1 MSLITLLISFA
12 FLMVIGTPIAFAMG
26 ISSFLVL
33 FSSGIVPLVV
43 IPQRII
49 IALDSFPLLAVP
61 LFVLTG
67 EIMNV
72 TGITT
77 RLIDLANALIGHVAG
92 GLSYVNVLASMFFAG
107 VSGSSTADAAGIG
120 RILVP
125 AMINEGYDEDISLSV
140 TAASATIG
148 PIIPPSITMVIYSSM
163 TGLSIGRLF
172 LAGIIPGILFGI
184 SQMIVCW
191 CYTIKRHYPQKKR
204 KSIKEVQQAFVGA
217 ILPLFTPII
226 VLFGIVGGMFTATE
240 AGAIA
245 VVYSLILGVLYKKIT
260 IKGIYDALLETGLR
274 SSIVLLIIAFSS
286 IFGWILAIEQFPLV
300 IVNYLTL
307 ISSDPTII
315 YLLIILGFLIV
326 GMFLE
331 GLAAMIILVP
341 ALVPIASRFGFEPL
355 HFALIIILCLAIGG
369 ITPPVGIL
377 LFTTCGVNNLPL
389 KKVGNII
396 WVFAFAMLLVVLL
409 VTFFPSLITFIPNKF
424 M

>member
-163 TGLSIGRLF
+163 TGLSIGTLF
-172 LAGIIPGILFGI
+172 LAGIIPCVFSNRI
-184 SQMIVCW
+184 
-191 CYTIKRHYPQKKR
+191 
-204 KSIKEVQQAFVGA
+204 
-217 ILPLFTPII
+217 
-226 VLFGIVGGMFTATE
+226 
-240 AGAIA
+240 
-245 VVYSLILGVLYKKIT
+245 LIL
-260 IKGIYDALLETGLR
+260 
-274 SSIVLLIIAFSS
+274 
-286 IFGWILAIEQFPLV
+286 IFFV
-300 IVNYLTL
+300 
-307 ISSDPTII
+307 
-315 YLLIILGFLIV
+315 
-326 GMFLE
+326 
-331 GLAAMIILVP
+331 
-341 ALVPIASRFGFEPL
+341 
-355 HFALIIILCLAIGG
+355 
-369 ITPPVGIL
+369 
-377 LFTTCGVNNLPL
+377 
-389 KKVGNII
+389 
-396 WVFAFAMLLVVLL
+396 
-409 VTFFPSLITFIPNKF
+409 
-424 M
+424 